1 MFSNILVPLDGST
14 LSEAALQ
21 PAAVLAKKFNST
33 VMLLHIIEADAPAE
47 IHKERHLTQ
56 TAEAETYL
64 KDTAKR
70 AFPEDLK
77 VSTHVHSAAVSDVA
91 RSIVEHAT
99 AEFHPDLIVIST
111 HGKGGMRDVLF
122 GSIAQQVVSKG
133 KTPLLVVRPDTPPF
147 QLNRILL
154 PLDPD
159 SIHDESFPAAERLA
173 EAFQAALILF
183 SVVPTY
189 ATVTGNDVAARN
201 LMPASTSEMLHLREE
216 TSLEHLQEHV
226 EALHARRIQA
236 TAEVSRGEPA
246 AAIIAAADKFS
257 ADLVVL
263 STHRKAGMEVFW
275 SLSVAP
281 QVVQRTKRPLMLIPL

>member
-99 AEFHPDLIVIST
+99 AEFHPDLIVIS
-111 HGKGGMRDVLF
+111 
-122 GSIAQQVVSKG
+122 
-133 KTPLLVVRPDTPPF
+133 
-147 QLNRILL
+147 
-154 PLDPD
+154 
-159 SIHDESFPAAERLA
+159 
-173 EAFQAALILF
+173 
-183 SVVPTY
+183 
-189 ATVTGNDVAARN
+189 
-201 LMPASTSEMLHLREE
+201 
-216 TSLEHLQEHV
+216 
-226 EALHARRIQA
+226 
-236 TAEVSRGEPA
+236 
-246 AAIIAAADKFS
+246 
-257 ADLVVL
+257 
-263 STHRKAGMEVFW
+263 
-275 SLSVAP
+275 
-281 QVVQRTKRPLMLIPL
+281 